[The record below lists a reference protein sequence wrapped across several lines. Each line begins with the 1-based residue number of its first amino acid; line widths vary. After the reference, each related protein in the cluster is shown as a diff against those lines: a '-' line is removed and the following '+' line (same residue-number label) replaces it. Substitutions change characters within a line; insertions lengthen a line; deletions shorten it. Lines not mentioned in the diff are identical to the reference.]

1 MCESRHSK
9 EVQRKEIDIDIGIY
23 IDMGTGIDID
33 TGVDIDVDTGI
44 DINIGMIWIQV

>member
-1 MCESRHSK
+1 
-9 EVQRKEIDIDIGIY
+9 
-23 IDMGTGIDID
+23 MGTGIDID